1 MDYLDKI
8 NSTIDDFIA
17 IRHKIHAHPEL
28 GFEEV
33 NTSQLV
39 ADLLKM
45 GLYRRCWYGKNR
57 RCWHIKAW
65 HI

>member
-39 ADLLKM
+39 ADLLKN
-45 GLYRRCWYGKNR
+45 GV
-57 RCWHIKAW
+57 IP
-65 HI
+65 